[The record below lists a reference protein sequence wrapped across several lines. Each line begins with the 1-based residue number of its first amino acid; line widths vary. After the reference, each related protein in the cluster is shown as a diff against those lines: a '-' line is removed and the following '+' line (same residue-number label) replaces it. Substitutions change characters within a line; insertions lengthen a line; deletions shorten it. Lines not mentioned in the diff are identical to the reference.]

1 MDLTMTNQDPSEPTV
16 DPPIQV
22 QPAPRPAF
30 VRMRR
35 TTSQDIRE
43 GTEDLKE
50 AAEQSVNV
58 ILELGLDGRIRW
70 ASPSWA
76 DVVGTNPD
84 DIHGQP
90 IADVVLDPK
99 TAFAEAT
106 EHLREDS
113 SRSRIVRVRVP
124 MGPRSTLARLPA
136 PPRAMPV
143 TAPTAS
149 SPDVVTTC
157 SVTDGDD
164 EEAPPS
170 VLLEGQGILV
180 YDRASGEPSH
190 VSSSSRLFPPP
201 SQTRSRD

>member
-1 MDLTMTNQDPSEPTV
+1 MDLIMTNHEPSEEATV
-16 DPPIQV
+16 DPPHLV
-22 QPAPRPAF
+22 HPAPRPSF

-76 DVVGTNPD
+76 DVVGTSPD

-99 TAFAEAT
+99 IAFAEAT
-106 EHLREDS
+106 ENLREDS

-124 MGPRSTLARLPA
+124 IGPRSTLAPLSA
-136 PPRAMPV
+136 PRAMFV
-143 TAPTAS
+143 TAPTTF
-149 SPDVVTTC
+149 PDIIAT
-157 SVTDGDD
+157 SVTDGDDDD

-190 VSSSSRLFPPP
+190 VSLSSSSSLPGGD
-201 SQTRSRD
+201 RD